1 MQFDINNVIMQEFGI
16 ARGNMN
22 VQDVSGNKCDN
33 VSPHLPVASFTYYSN
48 AIQCANSGLIG
59 SRA

>member
-33 VSPHLPVASFTYYSN
+33 VSPHLPVASFTTTVMLFSV
-48 AIQCANSGLIG
+48 LIAG
-59 SRA
+59 